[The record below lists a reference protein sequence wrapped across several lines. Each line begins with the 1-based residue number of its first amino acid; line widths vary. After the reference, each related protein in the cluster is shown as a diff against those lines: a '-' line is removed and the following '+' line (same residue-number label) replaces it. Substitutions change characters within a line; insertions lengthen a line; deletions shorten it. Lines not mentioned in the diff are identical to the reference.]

1 MYEILILKKNS
12 LFPVFWQI
20 IYSFVSITGVP
31 PAEPAT
37 DSTQVL
43 TSEVTS
49 TEQEKSCEESQE
61 GKTIVI
67 DQEESPSS
75 VIPEVP
81 SETQGIEQQSLQKEL
96 TSNSDTQQ
104 VHSTEQIAEIPQST
118 PVEETNSG
126 PSSPPI
132 SKGNYNI
139 DFDSIDLENFN
150 PFGTKSKV
158 SQDIPADSI
167 PADCADT
174 KVPLTEEAHEV
185 PIPVTQ
191 ELNAAVPEVNES
203 IKEVP
208 QSLEQEIVEN
218 KKNSSPQKEESSKIV
233 EPSCEPTNEEVLLEK
248 PPSNTQVE
256 SGPSAEPS
264 ANQETPSS
272 PPLVPKGSY
281 NIDFDSIDLESLDP
295 FGTKSKV
302 SSDVDSLPLSAK
314 PVENPTVPPA
324 TQDKPENIKTSPKK
338 PSPKKVSPKKASPKV
353 SPKKKAEEEDESPET
368 SFHDAVEV
376 IPLSPPRQSQQN
388 STETQVCLAALR

>member
-12 LFPVFWQI
+12 IFPVFGQI

-37 DSTQVL
+37 DSTRVL

-49 TEQEKSCEESQE
+49 TEQDKPGEESQE
-61 GKTIVI
+61 GKTTVI
-67 DQEESPSS
+67 GQDESLSS
-75 VIPEVP
+75 VIPEVS
-81 SETQGIEQQSLQKEL
+81 SETQGIEQQSLPKEPI
-96 TSNSDTQQ
+96 SNSDTQQ
-104 VHSTEQIAEIPQST
+104 VHSTEQIADIPQPT

-218 KKNSSPQKEESSKIV
+218 KKNSSPQKEESAKIV
-233 EPSCEPTNEEVLLEK
+233 EPSCEKTNEEVLLEK
-248 PPSNTQVE
+248 SPSNTQ
-256 SGPSAEPS
+256 GLSAEPS

-302 SSDVDSLPLSAK
+302 SSDVDSLPVSAK
-314 PVENPTVPPA
+314 PVESSTVPPA

-353 SPKKKAEEEDESPET
+353 SPKKKPEEEDESPET

-376 IPLSPPRQSQQN
+376 IPLSPPRPSQQN
-388 STETQVCLAALR
+388 STETQVC